1 MILSIFTIPKAFCG
15 RIELIQ
21 RNAIKSR
28 IAIGSDAEVILVGDD
43 EGTLE
48 IAQEFELKH
57 IPAIDRNRF
66 NTPTVS
72 SAFDLAQGAAQGSVM
87 AYVNADIMLT
97 PDVLKVAQM
106 VPFSEYLVTGRR
118 WDLDVL
124 EEFDFGEPD
133 WDGSLRKRAAENGR
147 PQEPAG
153 MDCFIF
159 PKGMFRDLPP
169 FGVGRAG
176 WDNWMVY
183 RARSLKVPVIDA
195 TGFVTIIHQNH
206 DYAHHPFGVTGAL
219 GGDEL
224 EWNLKLGGGWDH
236 VFTLDDANWILD
248 SKGMRKRPLTRKTLL
263 RRFRTIPVFHPGLK
277 WLFDILKSCKRL
289 AKRIFFPPRDPN

>member
-21 RNAIKSR
+21 RNAIKSW

-183 RARSLKVPVIDA
+183 RDA
-195 TGFVTIIHQNH
+195 I
-206 DYAHHPFGVTGAL
+206 
-219 GGDEL
+219 
-224 EWNLKLGGGWDH
+224 
-236 VFTLDDANWILD
+236 
-248 SKGMRKRPLTRKTLL
+248 S
-263 RRFRTIPVFHPGLK
+263 
-277 WLFDILKSCKRL
+277 
-289 AKRIFFPPRDPN
+289 